1 MSCFCFPLVGD
12 ALNNRNNNNS
22 TQPFIVTTDRTVQQS
37 NNSSSSNTRT
47 YPCFPSRALINF
59 YPHKLR
65 TKEQYFRDNE
75 PPKEIEKEKYK
86 LFLAVNLY
94 YQHRHYEE
102 ESKKWRIYEQVASR
116 KEQDSDK
123 DGDDIIM
130 LDIEEEIPQARP
142 FKERFSA
149 ILNMTVSD
157 TDSQSNENS
166 NIENRGEASNE
177 NSSSSSNSSEI
188 DEEDRKKRKLQDTS
202 LSPTSKDKE
211 KKKNITLRK
220 KTSKSK
226 KKKKMTIQNDPR
238 APEGSP
244 ILLVSENSREQ
255 STAAVSKKTRPD
267 TPVSPSA
274 KKRRLFTHTFMPQRV
289 QRTGTQT
296 EVCSPTLPVTPPG
309 LAEPPILSPRQS
321 TPRSPIAP
329 PRPLDSSLQAESIH
343 VVEISNEQPI
353 MEIVENNI
361 AMEEIAPM
369 EQDRIEYSPAA
380 VSKDS
385 EINRIDLF
393 DFPTIPIECKYHFK
407 IFNLSATSKNIKEHG
422 EFLEKKAAQQ
432 EKELEKLMK
441 QFNEEVHRTTV
452 QYIRNSVEPIIDIL
466 KLSNRTHLDNLIL
479 DQMSEKA
486 ARTIKDKCS
495 KDKLELVDKAK
506 LSFER
511 SLQLR
516 FQLDKLD
523 RRLNENMPP
532 PALNILD
539 RLQFR
544 SKELNKDSIEQYS
557 EQWNTI
563 IRKAKLD
570 LTTVMRVP
578 KTAEID
584 KNQKEQIELV
594 EKIPVEVK
602 QAYKDLVHVVEIR
615 NNRKVQKKLN
625 FFREKSIK
633 NNRKVVRAKDKNSRV
648 QNLHPHYTA

>member
-1 MSCFCFPLVGD
+1 
-12 ALNNRNNNNS
+12 NRNNNNS

-226 KKKKMTIQNDPR
+226 KKKKMTIENDPR

-267 TPVSPSA
+267 TPLKPNPIDAELPHLYYNPKDHKVGEPLRPIVSGM
-274 KKRRLFTHTFMPQRV
+274 K
-289 QRTGTQT
+289 
-296 EVCSPTLPVTPPG
+296 SPT
-309 LAEPPILSPRQS
+309 QK
-321 TPRSPIAP
+321 
-329 PRPLDSSLQAESIH
+329 
-343 VVEISNEQPI
+343 IS
-353 MEIVENNI
+353 
-361 AMEEIAPM
+361 A
-369 EQDRIEYSPAA
+369 
-380 VSKDS
+380 
-385 EINRIDLF
+385 F
-393 DFPTIPIECKYHFK
+393 
-407 IFNLSATSKNIKEHG
+407 
-422 EFLEKKAAQQ
+422 
-432 EKELEKLMK
+432 
-441 QFNEEVHRTTV
+441 
-452 QYIRNSVEPIIDIL
+452 
-466 KLSNRTHLDNLIL
+466 L
-479 DQMSEKA
+479 DQ
-486 ARTIKDKCS
+486 
-495 KDKLELVDKAK
+495 
-506 LSFER
+506 
-511 SLQLR
+511 
-516 FQLDKLD
+516 
-523 RRLNENMPP
+523 
-532 PALNILD
+532 
-539 RLQFR
+539 
-544 SKELNKDSIEQYS
+544 
-557 EQWNTI
+557 I
-563 IRKAKLD
+563 IRPIFD
-570 LTTVMRVP
+570 
-578 KTAEID
+578 
-584 KNQKEQIELV
+584 
-594 EKIPVEVK
+594 
-602 QAYKDLVHVVEIR
+602 
-615 NNRKVQKKLN
+615 
-625 FFREKSIK
+625 
-633 NNRKVVRAKDKNSRV
+633 
-648 QNLHPHYTA
+648 